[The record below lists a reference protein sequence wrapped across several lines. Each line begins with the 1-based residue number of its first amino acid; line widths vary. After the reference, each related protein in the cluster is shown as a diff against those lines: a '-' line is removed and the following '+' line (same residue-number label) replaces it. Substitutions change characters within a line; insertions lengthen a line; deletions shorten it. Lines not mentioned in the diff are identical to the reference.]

1 MGICPAGSESVIWS
15 LAPRRKCLGPSG
27 PHRVA
32 IAFTRVRADLIMIET
47 GAFCT
52 PSMSYLLRTESGDW
66 YRIVIY
72 DCVDAGSF
80 CLCARPEL
88 WPIRPASSPNM
99 GSEAGDGFD
108 TRHRKKSPIRWPFAL
123 GAMAPGNSMPLIS
136 NAVHPSYLHA
146 TRSGDV
152 DSPAI
157 AGITVKLTPE
167 SSRNLL
173 V

>member
-88 WPIRPASSPNM
+88 WPIRSASSPNM

-108 TRHRKKSPIRWPFAL
+108 TPAPAKITNSPAICARSN
-123 GAMAPGNSMPLIS
+123 GSGNSMPLIS